1 MSHKLSEEI
10 KITQAIT
17 PANGAA
23 GTTTINGAT
32 LDMAGWDG
40 VLMIVT
46 FGAITATGVQSIKA
60 QQGQQ
65 SNLSDAAD
73 LLGTGQAVADS
84 DDEKTFYI
92 DLWRPAERYV
102 RVVVP
107 RATANAN
114 VAEAL
119 YIQYRGRNLPPSAQ
133 GANVAGESHNSP
145 AEGTA

>member
-1 MSHKLSEEI
+1 MQNLSKNVRI
-10 KITQAIT
+10 SQAIA
-17 PANGAA
+17 PAAGAA
-23 GTTTINGAT
+23 GVTTINGAT
-32 LDMAGWDG
+32 LDMSGWDG

-46 FGAITATGVQSIKA
+46 FGAITATGVQSVKA

-73 LLGTGQAVADS
+73 LEGTGQTVGDG
-84 DDEKTFYI
+84 DDEKTYFI
-92 DLWRPAERYV
+92 DLVNPTERYV

-107 RATANAN
+107 RATANAV

-119 YIQYRGRNLPPSAQ
+119 YIQYRGRRPNV
-133 GANVAGESHNSP
+133 GHGTNVAGEVHASP